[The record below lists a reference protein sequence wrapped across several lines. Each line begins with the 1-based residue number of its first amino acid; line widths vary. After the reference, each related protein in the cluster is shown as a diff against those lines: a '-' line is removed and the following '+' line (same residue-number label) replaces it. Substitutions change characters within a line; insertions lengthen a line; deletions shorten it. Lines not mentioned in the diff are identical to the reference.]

1 MLALKKIQARPKER
15 SCFITACIHD
25 TNEMEI
31 LIKAKRQ
38 NGNKKQRQMSTY
50 RDMNLREQDTVQMK
64 AIIDN
69 DLTISRFQ
77 NPVIFKIAQQ
87 PDFLFYKLRNK

>member
-1 MLALKKIQARPKER
+1 
-15 SCFITACIHD
+15 
-25 TNEMEI
+25 
-31 LIKAKRQ
+31 
-38 NGNKKQRQMSTY
+38 MSTY

-77 NPVIFKIAQQ
+77 NPVIFKIA
-87 PDFLFYKLRNK
+87 